1 MLVRWSSFR
10 KNSLRSS
17 PERRGTLRLLGD
29 PGEFLPRRAGEE
41 GQGSLL
47 GERRIRQKGVPDARP
62 EPPPVVA
69 GHDDQNLGSARRRQG
84 HHVRLDRE
92 TVVQERRQDAGV
104 RVVSESRQGTPPR

>member
-17 PERRGTLRLLGD
+17 PERRGTLRLFGD

-104 RVVSESRQGTPPR
+104 RVVPESRQGTPPR